1 MDIVAVVGDPGRAS
15 LRYRGWWRNPWQ
27 AGVTDPGHNGATT
40 PIHHSLGWSSNIAGA
55 REGGEFSGVKAKWTK
70 PHRVVRRR
78 TKDWKMPAN
87 TVYVGRPTVWGNP
100 FVVGSEMIGGE
111 KLTATKS
118 VALYR
123 QYARDAFNERDLRAC
138 LRGKNLACW
147 CPLGQPCH
155 ADVLLEMANSA

>member
-1 MDIVAVVGDPGRAS
+1 MKPERVR
-15 LRYRGWWRNPWQ
+15 
-27 AGVTDPGHNGATT
+27 
-40 PIHHSLGWSSNIAGA
+40 
-55 REGGEFSGVKAKWTK
+55 

-100 FVVGSEMIGGE
+100 FVVGSELIGG
-111 KLTATKS
+111 KRLTAAKS

-123 QYARDAFNERDLRAC
+123 QYARDAFNHQDLRAC